1 VKNTTAI
8 MAAIALTAAAA
19 GYLVAMLV
27 APADPGPSRLQS
39 INSRAMTEGQIGDVV
54 GLSRPDFTLSDD
66 RGAPVS
72 VDAFD
77 GQLLL
82 INFWATWCAPCVEE
96 MPSLERLSIDLKGQG
111 LRVVAASM
119 DVKGAEQVKPFL
131 EKHGL
136 SEMTVLLDRRTK
148 LGQAFG
154 IQGLPTTYL
163 IDRQGRV
170 VGSYQGSAEWD
181 SEAAKALIRFYL
193 DGSQNASLQ

>member
-96 MPSLERLSIDLKGQG
+96 MP
-111 LRVVAASM
+111 M
-119 DVKGAEQVKPFL
+119 
-131 EKHGL
+131 L
-136 SEMTVLLDRRTK
+136 SELQQRYADREFRVLGIALDDPVK
-148 LGQAFG
+148 AAAFAAELDVQYPVLVG
-154 IQGLPTTYL
+154 RADAVLVGREYGNRAGMLPYSVL
-163 IDRQGRV
+163 VDRQGIIQWSHL
-170 VGSYQGSAEWD
+170 G
-181 SEAAKALIRFYL
+181 ALVPEDLESRIMEL
-193 DGSQNASLQ
+193 L